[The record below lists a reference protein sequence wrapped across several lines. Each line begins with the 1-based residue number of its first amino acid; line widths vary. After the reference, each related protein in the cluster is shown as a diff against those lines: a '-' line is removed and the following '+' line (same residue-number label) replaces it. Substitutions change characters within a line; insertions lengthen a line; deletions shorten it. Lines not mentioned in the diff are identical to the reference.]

1 MLLFEDEDRI
11 EDFHAFR
18 AQGLR
23 KRQLLQVREKVFSQ
37 LEGLLAG
44 KDDGLFVL
52 SAEAIS
58 HRHFQSAKE
67 RLRRWLEDHIADW
80 QVLAYVRGP
89 IGYMR
94 SVLQY
99 HAQNGTTKGRFFFE
113 YPCYRGS

>member
-1 MLLFEDEDRI
+1 MRALIHAGMHKTGSSSIQQTFAALRRPGLFFPRQPFINHSPLFVLLFEDEDRI

-58 HRHFQSAKE
+58 HRHFHSAKE
-67 RLRRWLEDHIADW
+67 RLRR
-80 QVLAYVRGP
+80 
-89 IGYMR
+89 
-94 SVLQY
+94 
-99 HAQNGTTKGRFFFE
+99 
-113 YPCYRGS
+113 